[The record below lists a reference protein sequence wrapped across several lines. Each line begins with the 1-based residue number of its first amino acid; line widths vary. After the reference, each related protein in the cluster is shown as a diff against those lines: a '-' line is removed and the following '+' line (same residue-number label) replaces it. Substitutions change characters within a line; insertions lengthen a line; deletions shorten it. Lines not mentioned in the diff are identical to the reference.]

1 MKEIY
6 INCSCGGGAS
16 VKIATPATTAIAECA
31 CGKMLL
37 WSGEA
42 TPPEW
47 VENPPTLGISV
58 GDDVKSHDAFGA

>member
-16 VKIATPATTAIAECA
+16 VKIPAESTTAVTECA

-42 TPPEW
+42 QSPEW
-47 VENPPTLGISV
+47 LDNPPKLGIFVS
-58 GDDVKSHDAFGA
+58 DDVKTEDKFGA